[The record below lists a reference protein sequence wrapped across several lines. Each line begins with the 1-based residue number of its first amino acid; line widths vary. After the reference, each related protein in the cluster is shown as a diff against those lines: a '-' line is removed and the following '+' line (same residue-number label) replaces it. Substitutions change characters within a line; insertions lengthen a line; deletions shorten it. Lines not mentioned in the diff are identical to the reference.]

1 MSKLITNNIKLWN
14 VDQFIE
20 SFSEPN
26 FNIYYFFIGN
36 PIPFVNDNLP
46 PTLYDNIQTVLV
58 DSYDNMLYGKR
69 ITSSDIIQ
77 LAPRYNWVSGT
88 VYTKYSHDDDN
99 LFDSNFYVLSNEGSS
114 YSVFKC
120 LDNNK
125 GAASTYRP
133 RFSETSAADDF
144 YFTPTDGYQWKYM
157 YSITTTQF
165 NKFATASHIPVYV
178 NSNVVSNAIS
188 GSIDNIEVSN
198 RGSGYASYTNG
209 YFQEVRVAGNQL
221 TYAIDPVTASSN
233 ASFYINSAIKI
244 TNGAGAG
251 QQKFITGYTVSGA
264 TRRVIIDSAFVV
276 PPSTSSFY
284 EITPL
289 VQIIG
294 DGTGAAARAIVN
306 SVSNTI
312 YSIEVT
318 SRGEGYTY
326 ASVVITGNTGVINVA
341 TGTAITAN
349 TATGKVIVSP
359 KNGHGSN
366 AASEIGARYVGICT
380 TFDSNLSGDKVVDK
394 NDFRVAGIIKDP
406 LFANVVLNISSGTG
420 TFQDGE
426 VVSQSLGSPVASI
439 VIINPGSGYTSNA
452 DVTIFGTNSVP
463 AVANASSNSSGRIS
477 QINISNTGQGYILPS
492 ATITSPAP
500 RTFNGNTSVSN
511 TNDFI
516 SISGNVFQ
524 NNDFVKYLVA
534 TGNTAVS
541 GLANNTSY
549 YIVQA
554 NSTGVKL
561 SSTLNGSAINLTSG
575 VSETGHS
582 LTGNTATVVVVVDT
596 VKTSNAY
603 GIVFAANSSVV
614 KLTNAYGFFITG
626 NTSTNLLVGKA
637 SGFTAVC
644 DSSTQPTTYFDQT
657 YKVVGSLVSANGFVE
672 DELVTQPGTNG
683 NGYVYSSNSTVVR
696 LVNKKGTINQ
706 SEAGGFQYYLN
717 GSSGSPPA
725 QFLVSGVVPSDLVRG
740 TGEVIYIEN
749 FTPITKSSGQTEDIK
764 LVLEF

>member
-26 FNIYYFFIGN
+26 FNYYYYFIGN
-36 PIPFVNDNLP
+36 PKPFVNDNIP
-46 PTLYDNIQTVLV
+46 PTLYDNTQTLFV
-58 DSYDNMLYGKR
+58 DSYDNMIYGKR

-77 LAPRYNWVSGT
+77 LAPRHDWVSGT
-88 VYTKYSHDDDN
+88 FYTKYTHDDDN

-120 LDNNK
+120 LDNNR

-133 RFSETSAADDF
+133 RLSETSAADDF

-157 YSITTTQF
+157 YSIETTQY

-178 NSNVVSNAIS
+178 NANVVSNAVS
-188 GSIDNIEVSN
+188 GSIDNIEIVN

-209 YFQEVRVAGNQL
+209 YFQEIRVAGNQL

-233 ASFYINSAIKI
+233 ASFYINCAIKI

-251 QQKFITGYTVSGA
+251 QQRYITGYTVSGA
-264 TRRVIIDSAFVV
+264 TRRVIIDSAFDVT
-276 PPSTSSFY
+276 PSTSSFY

-289 VQIIG
+289 VQITG

-312 YSIEVT
+312 YNVEVV

-326 ASVVITGNTGVINVA
+326 ASVVITGNTGVINVS
-341 TGTAITAN
+341 TGSTTAN
-349 TATGKVIVSP
+349 TATGKAIISP

-366 AASEIGARYVGICT
+366 AASEIGAHYVGIST
-380 TFDSNLSGDKVVDK
+380 TFNSALSGNKVVDE
-394 NDFRVAGIIKDP
+394 NDFRVAGILKDP
-406 LFANVVLNISSGTG
+406 LFANVVLTISSGTG

-439 VIINPGSGYTSNA
+439 VITNPGSGYTSNA
-452 DVTIFGTNSVP
+452 DVTITGTNSVP

-492 ATITSPAP
+492 ATITSPSP
-500 RTFNGNTSVSN
+500 VTFNGNTSVSN
-511 TNDFI
+511 TDDFI

-541 GLANNTSY
+541 GLANNTNY

-561 SSTLNGSAINLTSG
+561 SSTLNGSAINLTAGASQ
-575 VSETGHS
+575 TGHS
-582 LTGNTATVVVVVDT
+582 LTGNTATAVVVVDT
-596 VKTSNAY
+596 IKTSNAY
-603 GIVFAANSSVV
+603 GIVFAANNSVV

-626 NTSTNLLVGKA
+626 NTSTNLLVGES

-657 YKVVGSLVSANGFVE
+657 YKVVGSLVSASGFIN
-672 DELVTQPGTNG
+672 DELVTQNGTNA
-683 NGYVYSSNSTVVR
+683 NGYLYSSNSTVVR
-696 LVNKKGTINQ
+696 LVNKKGTVNQ

-717 GSSGSPPA
+717 GNSSLA
-725 QFLVSGVVPSDLVRG
+725 RFLVSGVVPSDLVRG
-740 TGEVIYIEN
+740 TGDIIYIEN